1 MAQYV
6 DGFLLAL
13 PKANLDAYRKI
24 AELAA
29 KVWRE
34 HGALEYRECVAEDVD
49 VKFGIPFPKQMNANP
64 DETVIMAWIVYA
76 SKAERDRINE
86 LVMKDPRLC
95 EGMDPEKMPFDC
107 KRMVYGGFDIL
118 VDA

>member
-6 DGFLLAL
+6 DGFVL
-13 PKANLDAYRKI
+13 PIPKGNIDAYKGIARKASKI
-24 AELAA
+24 
-29 KVWRE
+29 WME

-86 LVMKDPRLC
+86 LVMKDARMG
-95 EGMDPEKMPFDC
+95 EAMDPNNMPFDC
-107 KRMVYGGFDIL
+107 KKMVYGGFDIL